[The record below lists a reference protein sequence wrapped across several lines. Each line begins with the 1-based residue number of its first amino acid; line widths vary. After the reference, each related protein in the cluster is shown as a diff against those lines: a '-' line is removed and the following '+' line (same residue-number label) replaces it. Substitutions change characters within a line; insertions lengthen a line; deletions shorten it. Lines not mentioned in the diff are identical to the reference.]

1 MIPMEK
7 SSLKI
12 KKIAITSGDPDG
24 IGFEVSAK
32 SLFELGP
39 QDGVAFY
46 LFRDTKQEKK
56 QPRYFKLLDQK
67 FSRLTFTTV
76 RAALAFS
83 DLLDQTLSFEKN
95 FLFDLALE
103 ETAAEWV
110 IMCTRLCHQGHL
122 TSLVTG
128 PLSKTL
134 IKKSGFNYV
143 GHTGIFR
150 HYYPK
155 SSFFMAFKGQHFNVV
170 LMSDHI
176 ALKDVEKSIDNAK
189 FLKTYFEACLN
200 FQNRLLRKKK
210 LVLLGLNP
218 HAGEKGIIG
227 GFEEKLLKSAWFKKL
242 FSRRMIGPI
251 SADGA
256 FLKKNWS
263 KFSTYMSLYHDQGL
277 IPFKTVHGQDSGVHI
292 TLGLPFIRTSVDHGT
307 AKELFNKNRAVHL
320 SMRDAILYNIRL
332 VQGKKI

>member
-1 MIPMEK
+1 MK
-7 SSLKI
+7 NTSKNF
-12 KKIAITSGDPDG
+12 KKIAITTGDPDG
-24 IGFEVSAK
+24 VGFEVTAK
-32 SLFELGP
+32 SLLELGP
-39 QDGVAFY
+39 QSDSVFF
-46 LFRDTKQEKK
+46 LFRDQNQERKQA
-56 QPRYFKLLDQK
+56 RFFKLIDKK

-76 RAALAFS
+76 QSALAFC
-83 DLLDQTLSFEKN
+83 DLLKQTDSLEKN

-134 IKKSGFNYV
+134 IKDSGYNYV

-150 HYYPK
+150 HYYPQ
-155 SSFFMAFKGQHFNVV
+155 SDFFMAFKGEHFNVV

-176 ALKDVEKSIDNAK
+176 ALKDVEKSVDNPK
-189 FLKTYFEACLN
+189 FLQSYFKACLD
-200 FQNRLLRKKK
+200 FQNKLSKKK
-210 LVLLGLNP
+210 KPVLLGLNP

-227 GFEEKLLKSAWFKKL
+227 GFEEKLLKSSWFKKS
-242 FSRRMIGPI
+242 FAKKIVGPL

-263 KFSTYMSLYHDQGL
+263 VFSTYMALYHDQGL

-332 VQGKKI
+332 AQGKKI